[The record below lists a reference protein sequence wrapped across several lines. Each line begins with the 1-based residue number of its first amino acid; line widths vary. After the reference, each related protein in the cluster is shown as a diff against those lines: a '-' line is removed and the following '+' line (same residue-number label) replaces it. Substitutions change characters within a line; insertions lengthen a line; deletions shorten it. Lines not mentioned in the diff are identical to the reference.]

1 MNNIRKSFR
10 SDESAMARAG
20 KPIFALLDEIYEFML
35 KHMVEV
41 GPSGINEPFDS
52 TNGYFDVQ
60 IFGGYAMYRNLQLLA
75 NHDGIQYIKYRML
88 EPIRTKI
95 AKLEDIKSRA
105 GASTPSKIKRVNRQL
120 GQTNTELATM
130 LSNQQV
136 MESQALAVQERFRHL
151 LYLFEHTM
159 LITTK
164 DIDFKVFTKDK
175 YLKNANPGIISM
187 LEQVKPQMDTYFR
200 TLMTDTLNVISD
212 DILFNNNR
220 HKKYYKI
227 LKAGAVDIAF
237 MVDRK
242 IASLEIYERFFKEQN
257 PSTPFNGTYPG
268 LTDNTMPIST
278 MEDAE
283 LVPIVPGIAA
293 IPLMW
298 ANQTH
303 LAVLAIAGVL
313 TGKYTNKNK
322 ALSKVVG
329 RLLIANA
336 MYYPHYDYRVVY
348 SYLDYIDWMNTAHR
362 FDKVMKDSVARSA
375 TDTDKENAAKLARE
389 LVQRYVDYIIFSPE
403 QIRLAEMIIDEDDEF
418 RRDLDLSDV
427 DIARVKGTL
436 MLSRFSGVH
445 AQNDPAPQA
454 SGARPVATQKATQ
467 KATGSSNRR
476 SMKPRK

>member
-10 SDESAMARAG
+10 SDESARARTG

-60 IFGGYAMYRNLQLLA
+60 IFGGYAMYRNLRLLA
-75 NHDGIQYIKYRML
+75 SPDGIQYIKYRML
-88 EPIRTKI
+88 EPIRSKI

-105 GASTPSKIKRVNRQL
+105 GATPSKLKRVNTQI
-120 GQTNTELATM
+120 GQAKTELAIM

-136 MESQALAVQERFRHL
+136 MESQALAVQERFSHL

-175 YLKNANPGIISM
+175 YLNDPKSGVIHM

-200 TLMTDTLNVISD
+200 TLMTDTLKVISD

-257 PSTPFNGTYPG
+257 PNTPFNGTYPG
-268 LTDNTMPIST
+268 LTDTTMPVST
-278 MEDAE
+278 LEDAE
-283 LVPIVPGIAA
+283 QLPIVPGIAA

-322 ALSKVVG
+322 VLSKVVC
-329 RLLIANA
+329 RLLMANA

-348 SYLDYIDWMNTAHR
+348 SYLDYINLMNSTYD
-362 FDKVMKDSVARSA
+362 FDNVMKASVARSA
-375 TDTDKENAAKLARE
+375 TDTEKENASKLARE
-389 LVQRYVDYIIFSPE
+389 LVQRYVNYIIFSPE
-403 QIRLAEMIIDEDDEF
+403 QIRLAEMIIDEDTEF
-418 RRDLDLSDV
+418 RRDLDLSAV
-427 DIARVKGTL
+427 DIARVKGVL
-436 MLSRFSGVH
+436 MLSRFSTH
-445 AQNDPAPQA
+445 PEQNANAQQA
-454 SGARPVATQKATQ
+454 SGARPVATKKATK
-467 KATGSSNRR
+467 KATGSSKRR
-476 SMKPRK
+476 SKKPGK